1 MSINSKYREKLTLTN
16 FEKRWNKNI
25 LWSIEIEGKKKKLIL
40 LIG

>member
-16 FEKRWNKNI
+16 LEKRWNKNI